1 VAALS
6 SEARVAVRAARPGEG
21 REIAALWR
29 ELWIAHEGWGGY
41 ASSHDDRVFQRL
53 AVRLDEDARV
63 RADYPVLGRH
73 LHLVATVN
81 GQIAGQVEGWFDRH
95 GLDPSTPFTCEVRS
109 LVVSSKMQKLGV
121 GAALLQGLARLSRDL
136 SRGSKSLLVA
146 EVLEPNPAQTFYQKL
161 GFCAVSWSA
170 YVLANSPPRL
180 PEQFS
185 ARLARPSD
193 ALAIALLEGPLA
205 HRRRAAGDA
214 RFDSPHAVDATL
226 VGAIASHLDRQQTDP
241 LEPTE
246 LVALDEKGNV
256 RGTATFGASQLDPP
270 FVPTRRAVLAR
281 FALDPAVNPPLLAA
295 PMIAMACDLARQ
307 AGAAGVELVDLT
319 GPGTPMFDGLL
330 ALGARPWSRI
340 VLRPADLLDG
350 SA

>member
-1 VAALS
+1 VAALTS
-6 SEARVAVRAARPGEG
+6 VPRVAVRAARPGEG
-21 REIAALWR
+21 GEIAQLWR

-121 GAALLQGLARLSRDL
+121 GAALLRALARLSSDL
-136 SRGSKSLLVA
+136 ARGSKSLLVA

-170 YVLANSPPRL
+170 FTSVHAPPQL
-180 PEQFS
+180 PENLS

-205 HRRRAAGDA
+205 QRRRAAGDA
-214 RFDSPHAVDATL
+214 RFDSPHAIDATL
-226 VGAIASHLDRQQTDP
+226 VGAIASHLDRPQHDP
-241 LEPTE
+241 LDATE
-246 LVALDEKGNV
+246 IVVVDEKGNV
-256 RGTATFGASQLDPP
+256 RGTSSLGASSLDPP
-270 FVPTRRAVLAR
+270 FVPTKRAVLAR
-281 FALDPAVNPPLLAA
+281 FALDPAVSPPLLAA

-319 GPGTPMFDGLL
+319 GPGTPLFDGLL
-330 ALGARPWSRI
+330 TLGARPWSRI
-340 VLRPADLLDG
+340 VLRSVDFFEE
-350 SA
+350 